1 MSPEHNVH
9 VHAYCQER
17 KPTGLR
23 KQRNTAVEMLLQ
35 HLLHDSDSTEDTI
48 KVHYLNYNTIF
59 CLILLRELC
68 SINYIP
74 EQTGNKTSIWIDQ
87 QLISWHQF
95 HETLLVSPPHTKQI
109 NEMFRFTWWYN
120 STVAFVS
127 GLTTLIV
134 TVQYWH
140 CRVTKHCIQISGY
153 RFDQVHLRS
162 ILLCHLPCVTLLQVV
177 SALLCLLPFD
187 YFLQDNRQPLRLP
200 PPIEKG
206 LYTRLQPLMLS
217 RSVKATN
224 VSYLTRISVDL
235 NFTPDKHK
243 PGNIIQTGSLEQ
255 VKYETKIISKQ
266 LWL

>member
-1 MSPEHNVH
+1 MFNF
-9 VHAYCQER
+9 
-17 KPTGLR
+17 
-23 KQRNTAVEMLLQ
+23 
-35 HLLHDSDSTEDTI
+35 I
-48 KVHYLNYNTIF
+48 KRALFHKLYTWTNCY
-59 CLILLRELC
+59 RR
-68 SINYIP
+68 
-74 EQTGNKTSIWIDQ
+74 NKTSIWIDQ

-109 NEMFRFTWWYN
+109 NEMFRLTWWYN
-120 STVAFVS
+120 SAVVFVS

-134 TVQYWH
+134 TVQYWN

-162 ILLCHLPCVTLLQVV
+162 ILLCHLPCVTLLQAV